1 MTTRD
6 LSRTPVRSGR
16 TQETGQ
22 LAGVLARAFED
33 DPVSTFAPKADRMR
47 SAPSS
52 PKKFG

>member
-16 TQETGQ
+16 TRETGQ

-33 DPVSTFAPKADRMR
+33 GPRMWRDPQDPH
-47 SAPSS
+47 
-52 PKKFG
+52 